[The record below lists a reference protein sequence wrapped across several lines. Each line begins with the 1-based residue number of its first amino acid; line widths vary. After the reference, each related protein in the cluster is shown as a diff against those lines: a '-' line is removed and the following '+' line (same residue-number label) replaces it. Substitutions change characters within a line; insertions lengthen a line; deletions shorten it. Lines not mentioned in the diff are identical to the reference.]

1 MAQLNFEL
9 RRISVLVAMNR
20 VDQTNLQ
27 LLQPP
32 KPGQNSQF
40 GDSFARDLIDALN
53 SLLSAQNNFVESWI
67 AFEASRMGTEIS
79 LGIFQLDGAGIW
91 IDRGELNLNSVTG
104 GVALPGSGS
113 ITDALRNNQ

>member
-1 MAQLNFEL
+1 
-9 RRISVLVAMNR
+9 
-20 VDQTNLQ
+20 
-27 LLQPP
+27 LQPP

-67 AFEASRMGTEIS
+67 GFEACRMGTEIS
-79 LGIFQLDGAGIW
+79 LGIFQLDGAGVW
-91 IDRGELNLNSVTG
+91 VDRGELNLNATT

-113 ITDALRNNQ
+113 ITDALSN